1 MVEILGT
8 LVPAED
14 GADID
19 LDFEAVK
26 VGATRKRGR
35 IGPTPPSL
43 SVTKD
48 SGTKF
53 RLGLQD
59 MTTSLA
65 EKYEQHL
72 TPINKE
78 GGKCWL
84 VVSVVVSPHDAPR
97 DQHGVPRMQFIGE
110 PIPRKMERMVFQ
122 VDGFTT
128 LDAEI
133 LEDGEH
139 MRIICNQT
147 HLPRE
152 VHRGFSEERAFQGS
166 HFANGKVITWDE

>member
-1 MVEILGT
+1 
-8 LVPAED
+8 
-14 GADID
+14 
-19 LDFEAVK
+19 
-26 VGATRKRGR
+26 
-35 IGPTPPSL
+35 
-43 SVTKD
+43 
-48 SGTKF
+48 
-53 RLGLQD
+53 

-65 EKYEQHL
+65 EKYEQHS

-166 HFANGKVITWDE
+166 HFANGKVITWDELAAAVVQFVRLANMRAGAQHIVVMGEGSMQ